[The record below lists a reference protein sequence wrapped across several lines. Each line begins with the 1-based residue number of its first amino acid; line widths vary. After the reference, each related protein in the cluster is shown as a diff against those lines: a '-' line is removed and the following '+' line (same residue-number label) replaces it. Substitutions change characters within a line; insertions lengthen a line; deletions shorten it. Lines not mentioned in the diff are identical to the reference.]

1 MYEALGEEDK
11 AATTT
16 KTIAITKTCN
26 GFGMEITDDASVA
39 ALTDDT
45 ARSAGVAVG
54 WIIVGV
60 TLEGVHWPTE
70 SKRTK
75 IVELLST
82 VAVSETVVFTFEVQ
96 A

>member
-1 MYEALGEEDK
+1 
-11 AATTT
+11 
-16 KTIAITKTCN
+16 
-26 GFGMEITDDASVA
+26 MEIADDASVA

-70 SKRTK
+70 SKRAK

-96 A
+96 RS